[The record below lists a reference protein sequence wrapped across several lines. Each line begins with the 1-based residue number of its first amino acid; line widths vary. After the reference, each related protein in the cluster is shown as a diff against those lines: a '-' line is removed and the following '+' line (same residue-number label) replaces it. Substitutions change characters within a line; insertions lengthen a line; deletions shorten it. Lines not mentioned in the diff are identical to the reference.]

1 MNAFRPPKLQLSH
14 FDGSEP
20 LDWLFQAEQF
30 FSYHQIPIEA
40 RLSMVAFYMKGD
52 ALSWFKWMLHNQQLS
67 DWHAF
72 ERALELR
79 FGPTGYENFRAEL
92 FKLRQHTTVTEY
104 QQRFEKISNR
114 VFGLPP
120 DAIVDCFYS
129 GLLPEIQ
136 REVAILKPT
145 TISQAIGLSKL
156 IEAKIRDSEPKI
168 PLNRLPPLPP
178 PPDITTSP
186 LPIKRLSPTQL
197 QERRAQGLCF
207 NCDAKYHPG
216 HKCQP
221 PKFLLLMTDDPA
233 PDTQTLSHT
242 PCPLTDAPHTATP
255 LLSFDTG

>member
-1 MNAFRPPKLQLSH
+1 ML
-14 FDGSEP
+14 FDLLNCNFLILTVLNP
-20 LDWLFQAEQF
+20 LIGYQAEQF
-30 FSYHQIPIEA
+30 FSYHQIPVDS
-40 RLSMVAFYMKGD
+40 RFPMVAFYMKGD

-79 FGPTGYENFRAEL
+79 FGPTGYENFQAEL

-129 GLLPEIQ
+129 GLLPEIR
-136 REVAILKPT
+136 RELAILKPT

-156 IEAKIRDSEPKI
+156 IEAKIRDSEPQI
-168 PLNRLPPLPP
+168 PLNHLPPLPP
-178 PPDITTSP
+178 PPDTTTSP

-207 NCDAKYHPG
+207 NYDAKYHPG
-216 HKCQP
+216 HKCQT
-221 PKFLLLMTDDPA
+221 PKFLLLMTDDPP
-233 PDTQTLSHT
+233 PDTKTLSLT
-242 PCPLTDAPHTATP
+242 PCPPTDSPDTKTP
-255 LLSFDTG
+255 LISFETG

>member
-1 MNAFRPPKLQLSH
+1 
-14 FDGSEP
+14 
-20 LDWLFQAEQF
+20 
-30 FSYHQIPIEA
+30 
-40 RLSMVAFYMKGD
+40 MVAFYMKGD

-168 PLNRLPPLPP
+168 PLTCLPPLPP